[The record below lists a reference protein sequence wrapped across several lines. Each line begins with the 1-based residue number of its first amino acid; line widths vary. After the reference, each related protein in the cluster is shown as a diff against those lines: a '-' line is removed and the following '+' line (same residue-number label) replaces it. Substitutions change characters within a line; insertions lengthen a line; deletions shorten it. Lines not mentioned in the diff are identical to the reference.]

1 MTNVSSRAQRVGD
14 QIHRELA
21 SLIQLEVS
29 DPRVGMV
36 SVTGVEVSKD
46 FAHAK
51 VYVTVLNTM
60 SEDSAINDLTL
71 SSPGELDRLEIE
83 ENIKVLTKASGFLRT
98 MLAKRLRVRAV
109 PKLQFYYDN
118 SIKKGQQLSSLI
130 DDALEADRKPYP
142 ENGLQIKQ
150 E

>member
-51 VYVTVLNTM
+51 VYVTVMNTM

-83 ENIKVLTKASGFLRT
+83 ENIKALTKASGFLRT

-118 SIKKGQQLSSLI
+118 SIKRGQQLSSLI

-142 ENGLQIKQ
+142 ESGQQIKQ